1 MKRIIQGIALFLFLI
16 LLVAC
21 QNEDAVIFSD
31 YQLEKAIRDAISQ
44 PDGDI
49 LQEDLREIT
58 ELDLA
63 NKRIKSIEGLEYLDG
78 VTKLHIQQNKIE
90 DLSPLEGMDSLKEVN
105 IAGNPYDA
113 DDLAA
118 LEEKEITI
126 HTKVEV
132 EVKGDPDGPGGYLW
146 KVENGDTTVYLQG
159 TIHLATEDFFP
170 LNQKIE
176 EAYANA
182 DIIVPEIDFNNINM
196 FDMQATYMD
205 FAMYPDGSTIDEHIS
220 EELYQEVAT
229 VYEELGM
236 SMDMFATYQPWFHST
251 LIQQLMT
258 EELGYIDGVDF
269 YFLDRAE
276 QDQKEVIGLET
287 VEEQLSVF
295 ADTSDEFQ
303 IEMLK
308 ESLIELEEYEQQMT
322 EMFELYKAGDADELL
337 TYLTAED
344 VDPTPEEQA
353 YMEALNDNR
362 NYKMAEKI
370 ASFLEEDS
378 GETYFVIV
386 GALHL
391 IMEPHIRSILE
402 EEGYVIEQVL

>member
-1 MKRIIQGIALFLFLI
+1 MKRIIQGIGVCIFLLF
-16 LLVAC
+16 LVAC
-21 QNEDAVIFSD
+21 QNEEAVIFSD
-31 YQLEKAIRDAISQ
+31 YQLEKAIRDVLSQ

-49 LQEDLREIT
+49 LQEDLQEIK
-58 ELDLA
+58 ELDIA
-63 NKRIKSIEGLEYLDG
+63 NKRIKSIDGLEYLDA
-78 VTKLHIQQNKIE
+78 VTKLNMQQNKIE

-105 IAGNPYDA
+105 IAGNPYDSK
-113 DDLAA
+113 DLAA
-118 LEEKEITI
+118 LEKKEITI

-132 EVKGDPDGPGGYLW
+132 VVNGKPDGPGGYLW
-146 KVENGDTTVYLQG
+146 KVTNGDTTVYLQG
-159 TIHLATEDFFP
+159 TIHTATEDFFP

-176 EAYANA
+176 EAYAKA
-182 DIIVPEIDFNNINM
+182 DIVVPEIDFNNINM

-220 EELYQEVAT
+220 EDLYQEVSS

-236 SMDMFATYQPWFHST
+236 SMDMFAAYQPWFHST

-287 VEEQLSVF
+287 VEEQLSIF
-295 ADTSDEFQ
+295 ADTSEELQ
-303 IEMLK
+303 IDMLK
-308 ESLIELEEYEQQMT
+308 ESLIELEEFEQQMT
-322 EMFELYKAGDADELL
+322 EMLALYKAGNADELL
-337 TYLTAED
+337 TYLTVED
-344 VDPTPEEQA
+344 ANPTPEEQA

-370 ASFLEEDS
+370 EGFLEEDS
-378 GETYFVIV
+378 GDTYFVIV

-402 EEGYVIEQVL
+402 EEGYVIEKVL